1 MKVFN
6 KRLLSVILAS
16 SLLFACSSDDDEE
29 DVNAMAELTEIN
41 EKFSPEVVWDQSVG
55 EGVKHYFS
63 RLSPAVGYDKVFVS
77 SRQGDAYAYDLK
89 TGDEIW
95 DVDLSDI
102 TNKRGFFDDEVTAR
116 ISGGAAIGY
125 NKVFWGSENGEVFA
139 IDAESGELV
148 WQAKVPGEVISKPAL
163 DSNLVIINTASG
175 VLIALDIKDGK
186 EVWKV
191 DQSVPPL
198 TLRGVSG
205 VSAMSGG
212 AFVGLASGE
221 VGVFLIDSG
230 QQGWI
235 TEIGEPSGST
245 ELQRIVDVDVTPI
258 IFGDKVYAISTNG
271 NLAAMDLQSGRTVW
285 KRKYSSYRQ
294 LSLEGNRIFATDIQ
308 GHVYAIDRNSG
319 LELWSQLA
327 LTNRGTT
334 GAATIGDYA
343 VVGDLEGYLHWL
355 DVTDGSIVARYQV
368 DGSGIY
374 TTPVTHEGLIYAM
387 SRNGEL
393 EVIKTPEVDTAE
405 TE

>member
-1 MKVFN
+1 MEIFN

-16 SLLFACSSDDDEE
+16 SLLFACSSDDEE
-29 DVNAMAELTEIN
+29 DVHAIAELTEIN
-41 EKFSPEVVWDQSVG
+41 ELFSPEVVWDQSVG
-55 EGVKHYFS
+55 DGVKHYFS
-63 RLSPAVGYDKVFVS
+63 RLSPAIGYEKVFAS
-77 SRQGDAYAYDLK
+77 SRQGDAYAFDLK
-89 TGDEIW
+89 TGEEIW
-95 DVDLSDI
+95 VTDLSDLDDE
-102 TNKRGFFDDEVTAR
+102 RGFFDDEVTAR
-116 ISGGAAIGY
+116 ISGGAVIGY
-125 NKVFWGSENGEVFA
+125 DKVFWGSENGEVFA
-139 IDAESGELV
+139 LDAETGELV

-163 DSNLVIINTASG
+163 DSNLVIVNTASG
-175 VLIALDIKDGK
+175 VLIALDINSGE

-205 VSAMSGG
+205 VTAMAGG
-212 AFVGLASGE
+212 VFVGLASGE
-221 VGVFLIDSG
+221 VGVFIVDSG
-230 QQGWI
+230 QQGWV
-235 TEIGEPSGST
+235 TEIGEASGST

-271 NLAAMDLQSGRTVW
+271 NLAAIDLQSGRALW

-294 LSLEGNRIFATDIQ
+294 LTLDGNRIFATDIQ

-319 LELWSQLA
+319 SELWSQLA

-334 GAATIGDYA
+334 GAVAVDDYV

-374 TTPVTHEGLIYAM
+374 ATPLVHEDLIYAM
-387 SRNGEL
+387 SRDGDL

-405 TE
+405 TN